1 MPWRGKKREEKKL
14 IQQSPNAEH
23 LALSLRILVV
33 ALAPT
38 GWGAFIKKKRRGT
51 RSQWLD
57 PHACRRLSVWASV
70 SLCSRLPPLPRPV
83 SDSLHPLRLVVPA
96 GSPAPN
102 TSSPRHLSAFG
113 PAHSRPS
120 LSSPFCSAFQFILPF
135 IARYC
140 RDYCPGDRNGS
151 SRERHTWWI
160 SLTFLPG
167 PSAVGAG
174 SWPGRAAGCLFAP
187 TPTPQYQ
194 AFRVRGGCPTVPR
207 LVVEGDGP

>member
-1 MPWRGKKREEKKL
+1 MLFRSHLKLFFFFALEGKKRKEKKL
-14 IQQSPNAEH
+14 IKQSPNAEH

-51 RSQWLD
+51 SQWPD
-57 PHACRRLSVWASV
+57 PLACRRLSVWASV
-70 SLCSRLPPLPRPV
+70 SLCSRRPPLPHPV
-83 SDSLHPLRLVVPA
+83 SDSLHPLRLAVRA

-102 TSSPRHLSAFG
+102 TSNPRHPSAFG

-120 LSSPFCSAFQFILPF
+120 LSFPFCSAFQFILPF

-151 SRERHTWWI
+151 SSEKHTWWI

-167 PSAVGAG
+167 SSGVGAR
-174 SWPGRAAGCLFAP
+174 S
-187 TPTPQYQ
+187 
-194 AFRVRGGCPTVPR
+194 
-207 LVVEGDGP
+207 